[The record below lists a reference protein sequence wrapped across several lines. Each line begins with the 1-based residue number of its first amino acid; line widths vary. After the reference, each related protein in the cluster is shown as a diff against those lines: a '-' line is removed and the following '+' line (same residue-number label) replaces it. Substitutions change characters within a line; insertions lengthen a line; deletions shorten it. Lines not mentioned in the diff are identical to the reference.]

1 MMIWWI
7 HTPNSRLWQH
17 KCGFSTELLTVNE
30 LLDESGTAMLKKM
43 KSPTHWQSLW
53 NKKFDSNLRNS
64 ESYVLPQCA
73 SNVYKRFFV
82 NWCFCSLVL
91 SLTSFTHTVL
101 HFFHECLLLDFNK
114 VWVWLCYGRLC
125 HSFNFTTLCVY
136 RWLTAQWW
144 LFDKTEISILGEI
157 ARAFPHLWT
166 KCGILICYRNEVK
179 MTLLKQFTVHQTW
192 LDVQRHYVH
201 STLPRRF

>member
-1 MMIWWI
+1 M
-7 HTPNSRLWQH
+7 NLAQQ
-17 KCGFSTELLTVNE
+17 C
-30 LLDESGTAMLKKM
+30 LKR
-43 KSPTHWQSLW
+43 WSLPRTDSLCEI
-53 NKKFDSNLRNS
+53 KKFDSNLRNS

-82 NWCFCSLVL
+82 NWCAFVALLYHWPLLRTL
-91 SLTSFTHTVL
+91 SCTFFMNVCCLISIKYEYDYVTVDYAL
-101 HFFHECLLLDFNK
+101 HSTDA
-114 VWVWLCYGRLC
+114 
-125 HSFNFTTLCVY
+125 FTTLCVY

-157 ARAFPHLWT
+157 ARAFPHVWT